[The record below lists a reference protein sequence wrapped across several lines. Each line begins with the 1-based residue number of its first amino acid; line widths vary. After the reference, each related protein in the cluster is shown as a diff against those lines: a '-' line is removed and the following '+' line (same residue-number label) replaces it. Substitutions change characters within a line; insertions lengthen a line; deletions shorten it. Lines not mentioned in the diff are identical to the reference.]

1 MGRRGRRLQMG
12 GRGREGVGCKKDRWE
27 GAAAKEWGVERGRP
41 GLERRGGLQSTRCEI
56 SSPQPKLSSELSAP
70 VNECQN
76 STVPLRYAPPKSPN
90 SNGTEH
96 ERGGKR
102 NLTSF

>member
-1 MGRRGRRLQMG
+1 VGEGERGSAAKRIG
-12 GRGREGVGCKKDRWE
+12 GRGRLQKSG
-27 GAAAKEWGVERGRP
+27 
-41 GLERRGGLQSTRCEI
+41 GLRGGI